1 MADMTRVARFSHR
14 VEAELARASLESEGI
29 PALLLADDAGG
40 TWPGLPINLLVE
52 AADVEAAK
60 QVLEPMRSGPVPSSF
75 DSAGEDTSPTDR
87 LPWWASAGLVVAFLV
102 ALGMV
107 VLTITH

>member
-52 AADVEAAK
+52 AADVEAAE
-60 QVLEPMRSGPVPSSF
+60 QILEPMRSRPVPSSF
-75 DSAGEDTSPTDR
+75 DSAGDDAPPADG
-87 LPWWASAGLVVAFLV
+87 LPWWASAGLIMALLV

>member
-52 AADVEAAK
+52 AADIEAAK
-60 QVLEPMRSGPVPSSF
+60 DVLEPMRSGPVPSSF
-75 DSAGEDTSPTDR
+75 DATGAEAPRIDH
-87 LPWWASAGLVVAFLV
+87 LPWWASTGLVAAILI